1 MKRMIAIL
9 LVVITL
15 LSLVSCDIGEGTGSS
30 QINTD
35 KTDTSS
41 TNSSTVDTPGST
53 DTSNSTTDSS
63 VGSTTDS
70 STADSGSNDK
80 PPVEDEGVVF
90 KVYLEYNGDPF
101 TVTAATPIT
110 VTWNDGINYAS
121 AEVDEN
127 GIASITGLDG
137 DYSVT
142 LKNLPL
148 GYTYN
153 PNIYSATN
161 DTPEI
166 TIDIYKL
173 GSTNGTGVSEYKRKV
188 LTKTSM
194 YRATLTNDSHK
205 IFFEFKPEKSGTYTI
220 ESWVSTVDDKI
231 NPKVDI
237 YTSSF
242 AAPIYMYT
250 LDTGGAEGKNY
261 TKNFK
266 YEVEIADEM
275 ISSGG
280 QVVFIFAIYTTA
292 RNDKYYPVDV
302 DFAVQYEGGFE
313 LDHSNAEFVVPNELY
328 GIMAEKL
335 KEMKEMSRDDFLD
348 TYCVGGMEE
357 QYEKAY
363 DELQKLSSNK
373 LQDGLSINI
382 FLNENE
388 VLWGPAISHLNH
400 HFNRYYDDIAGKE
413 WHNPATVINGSSV
426 LIGTD
431 YRYNEKTGFYH
442 KYNEGLYTDA
452 SEEGYGFGY
461 GPILYA
467 DISNAPR
474 TGVLDEALAAVEYR
488 GNKALTV
495 SNGTENYKFFIE
507 SYVSAQYMS
516 NMVLGG
522 PIECSEDYENL
533 LGYKSIVNLD
543 GAAPVTRELMEFLQ
557 KYSVNQVLFMDGDG
571 WAETGEPPYESTEKD
586 QWLFAC
592 GYYE

>member
-1 MKRMIAIL
+1 MKRILALL
-9 LVVITL
+9 LVAITL
-15 LSLVSCDIGEGTGSS
+15 FSLLACDNGGGVSS
-30 QINTD
+30 QSETS

-41 TNSSTVDTPGST
+41 TDSSVPDTPGST
-53 DTSNSTTDSS
+53 DTS
-63 VGSTTDS
+63 GSNTDS
-70 STADSGSNDK
+70 STPGLGNEDK
-80 PPVEDEGVVF
+80 PPLDEEGTVF

-101 TVTAATPIT
+101 VVSTATPIT
-110 VTWNDGINYAS
+110 VTWNDGINYKS
-121 AEVDEN
+121 AQVDEN
-127 GIASITGLDG
+127 GIASVKGLDG
-137 DYSVT
+137 DYAITV
-142 LKNLPL
+142 KDLPA

-161 DTPEI
+161 DNPEI

-173 GSTNGTGVSEYKRKV
+173 GSTSGSGVSEYKRKV

-194 YRATLTNDSHK
+194 YRATLSSDSQK
-205 IFFEFKPEKSGTYTI
+205 IFFEFKAEKSGTYTI

-231 NPKVDI
+231 NPKIDV
-237 YTSSF
+237 YTSNF

-250 LDTGGAEGKNY
+250 LDTGGSEGKNY

-280 QVVFIFAIYTTA
+280 QVVFVFAVYTTA

-313 LDHSNAEFVVPNELY
+313 LEHIKSEFVVPNELY
-328 GIMAEKL
+328 LIMAEKL
-335 KEMKEMSRDDFLD
+335 KEMKSLSLDEFMSE
-348 TYCVGGMEE
+348 YSVGGMEDE
-357 QYEKAY
+357 YESAY
-363 DELQKLSSNK
+363 EELQRLSPTKLS
-373 LQDGLSINI
+373 DGLSINV

-388 VLWGPAISHLNH
+388 VLWGPARSYLNH
-400 HFNRYYDDIAGKE
+400 YFNKYYGDTVGKE
-413 WHNPATVINGSSV
+413 WHNPATVINGDTV
-426 LIGTD
+426 FMGTD

-442 KYNEGLYTDA
+442 KYNEGLYTDT

-467 DISNAPR
+467 DISTPLR
-474 TGVLDEALAAVEYR
+474 TGVLDEAFTTVEYR

-507 SYVSAQYMS
+507 SYASAQNMS
-516 NMVLGG
+516 NTVLGG

-533 LGYKSIVNLD
+533 LGYASLVNSD
-543 GAAPVTRELMEFLQ
+543 GAVPVTRELMEFLQ
-557 KYSVNQVLFMDGDG
+557 KYSISQVLFMDGDG
-571 WAETGEPPYESTEKD
+571 WAETGEPPYESTEED